1 MSRREGTPSLTS
13 AAEQDTSFPGSEL
26 SQVSGP
32 PGLSMAFGTH
42 GGGREGDGGGWK
54 EESKVALFRHTDGH
68 QVHEEVLNVTNHQGS
83 ANQNHS
89 EILPDT

>member
-1 MSRREGTPSLTS
+1 MAKSKLCSRLGQRSWRG
-13 AAEQDTSFPGSEL
+13 
-26 SQVSGP
+26 VS
-32 PGLSMAFGTH
+32 STD